1 MTAIYTTLINKI
13 NTTLSGVTEI
23 AEVFNYQA
31 EEAEITKYPAVIFYP
46 ESVENSFETNNQN
59 FKIYNFKMYLIV
71 GGKGITK
78 NKLMNTVLAG
88 AVDSILYAFDGAWN
102 GGTIDGNRVWTII
115 DTGLWAMREDG
126 NEAYCEFNI
135 KIKLVTNN

>member
-1 MTAIYTTLINKI
+1 MTAIYTTLMSNI
-13 NTTLSGVTEI
+13 NTTLAGITEV

-46 ESVENSFETNNQN
+46 ESVENSFETNTQN
-59 FKIYNFKMYLIV
+59 FKTYNFKMYLIV
-71 GGKGITK
+71 GGKEITK

-88 AVDSILYAFDGAWN
+88 AVDAILAAFDEDWN
-102 GGTIDGNRVWTII
+102 GGDIDGNRVWAIV

-135 KIKLVTNN
+135 KIKLITNN